1 MKAYRVSAQLVAVAL
16 SLTIVGSAL
25 AARPASSAKFKGSA
39 TGSVTFA
46 TTFKATDPLGF
57 TASSS
62 GKELLSFTYTD
73 NVCDLASSKEIA
85 VGAVKVAANG
95 TFSVAAFK
103 SAPES
108 DALEDGQKVVTTTTI
123 SGRFV
128 SATKATGT
136 LTYTQK
142 ENNTPASHC
151 GPITLSFTASA
162 P

>member
-1 MKAYRVSAQLVAVAL
+1 MKTYRVSAQLVALAV

-25 AARPASSAKFKGSA
+25 AARPAGSAKFKGSA

-57 TASSS
+57 TASSN
-62 GKELLSFTYTD
+62 GQELLSFSYTD
-73 NVCDLASSKEIA
+73 NVCDLASSKDVS
-85 VGAVKVAANG
+85 VGTVKVAANG
-95 TFSVAAFK
+95 TFSVAALK

-108 DALEDGQKVVTTTTI
+108 DAVADGKKVVTTTTI
-123 SGRFV
+123 SGKFV
-128 SATKATGT
+128 SPTKATGT
-136 LTYTQK
+136 LSYTQK

-151 GPITLSFTASA
+151 GPITLNFSASA